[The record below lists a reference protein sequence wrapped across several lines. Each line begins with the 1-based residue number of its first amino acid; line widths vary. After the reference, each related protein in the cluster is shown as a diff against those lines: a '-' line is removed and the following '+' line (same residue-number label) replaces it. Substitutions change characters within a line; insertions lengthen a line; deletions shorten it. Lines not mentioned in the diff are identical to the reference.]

1 MKAILTFVLLCTLAL
16 PASGQIFSL
25 TKEQMIEFTKHN
37 PYERFPDGR
46 PKVPLN
52 LIERIAELSVEEA
65 WGVLRSKGYMKQYAD
80 GFEIL
85 KPGQRLVGRAMTAQ
99 YLPHRPDLEGVV
111 DADGEAGEIRM
122 RRPGKEH

>member
-1 MKAILTFVLLCTLAL
+1 MKAVVVFVLCCGFAF

-25 TKEQMIEFTKHN
+25 SKERMIELTKLN

-52 LIERIAELSVEEA
+52 LIERVAELGVEQA
-65 WGVLRSKGYMKQYAD
+65 WGILRSKGYMKQYAD

-85 KPGQRLVGRAMTAQ
+85 KPGQRLVGRALTAQ
-99 YLPHRPDLEGVV
+99 YLPHRPDLQEAV
-111 DADGEAGEIRM
+111 DADAASIAPGAGLC
-122 RRPGKEH
+122 PL